1 MASPLQTAPTL
12 GPVDFRRSFGGTIA
26 RKRRLSFGPT
36 LRLALLLVLM
46 VSGSVRAQE
55 STQDPAAGRRA
66 QQSTQELAAA
76 AQNPVAAM
84 YSLPFQDT
92 IYGGAG
98 PNHDATANVL
108 NIQPVIPITV
118 GDWNIISRT
127 IAPLIYLP
135 SLTTG
140 PSEITEQSLFS
151 GSHFGLG
158 DINQSF
164 YFSPA
169 KPTELIWGIGP
180 SFNLPTATATPLGS
194 AKFSMGPAAVAL
206 AMPKPWVIGALA
218 RELWSVKGPSNRPDV
233 SQLLLEP
240 FVNYNMEEGWYL
252 VSSPIITA
260 NWLAPSNKWA
270 LPIGAGI
277 GKIFRIGD
285 QPMNA
290 SLQAFDYVLSP
301 TGGPKWAVRAQL
313 QFLFPR

>member
-1 MASPLQTAPTL
+1 M
-12 GPVDFRRSFGGTIA
+12 
-26 RKRRLSFGPT
+26 K
-36 LRLALLLVLM
+36 LRWCRQALPSVLELAAMLILTP
-46 VSGSVRAQE
+46 S
-55 STQDPAAGRRA
+55 AGVRA
-66 QQSTQELAAA
+66 QQSTQDLAAA

-84 YSLPFQDT
+84 YSLPFQNN
-92 IYGGAG
+92 IYGGVG
-98 PNHDATANVL
+98 PTHGSTANVL

-140 PSEITEQSLFS
+140 PSEIAEQSLFS

-169 KPTELIWGIGP
+169 GADELIWGIGP

-206 AMPKPWVIGALA
+206 VMPKPWVIGTLA
-218 RELWSVKGPSNRPDV
+218 RQLWSVAGPANRPDV
-233 SQLLLEP
+233 SQFLLQP
-240 FVNYNMEEGWYL
+240 FVNYNMAEGWYV

-270 LPIGAGI
+270 FPVGGGI
-277 GKIFRIGD
+277 GKIFRIGE

-290 SLQAFDYVLSP
+290 SLQAFGYILSP
-301 TGGPKWAVRAQL
+301 TGGPRWAVRAQL

>member
-1 MASPLQTAPTL
+1 MVAPGTL
-12 GPVDFRRSFGGTIA
+12 HVQSRPGIGGHATLEHQRRSRAAIYA
-26 RKRRLSFGPT
+26 GPC
-36 LRLALLLVLM
+36 
-46 VSGSVRAQE
+46 
-55 STQDPAAGRRA
+55 P
-66 QQSTQELAAA
+66 A

-151 GSHFGLG
+151 SSHFGLG

-169 KPTELIWGIGP
+169 NATGLIWGIGP
-180 SFNLPTATATPLGS
+180 SFNFADGNGDATRVCQVQHGPGGRGVGDPEAMGDRDPGASGLVGGRPFGSLECEPAPVATLH
-194 AKFSMGPAAVAL
+194 
-206 AMPKPWVIGALA
+206 
-218 RELWSVKGPSNRPDV
+218 
-233 SQLLLEP
+233 
-240 FVNYNMEEGWYL
+240 
-252 VSSPIITA
+252 
-260 NWLAPSNKWA
+260 
-270 LPIGAGI
+270 
-277 GKIFRIGD
+277 
-285 QPMNA
+285 
-290 SLQAFDYVLSP
+290 
-301 TGGPKWAVRAQL
+301 QL
-313 QFLFPR
+313 QHG